1 MNNRYT
7 TANAYNDF
15 SQVVTCVENWLSKLS
30 EPVLSK
36 NSDIVRQRITQRL
49 VEWAFIPYI
58 KLIKQRVDAGLSP
71 LPLSNTP
78 IYLNGVAIDAE
89 IGHVAMLSMVSL
101 RAAMEFFAH
110 WALALGAILG
120 GIRLRATINPA
131 TLVYGVGPESL
142 FLDGTDKRFVSYCQE
157 SAVKPLRAAR
167 QLLVQ
172 STLHHG
178 SLSNSGC
185 IYVKHPHLALVK
197 GAKLGWLKRL
207 GLLISH
213 LVLPF
218 KFALAVFRFPPFI
231 LLGRDFALAGIVASL
246 DAAKQIEAVIL
257 TNSTG
262 KVQPLWMRGKRNF
275 LVHMVWYSQNTK
287 PHIYREHPVKSQI
300 PHLRHIA
307 ADVHWVWTAGY
318 KDYLTETLIFPGTIE
333 VVGPILWCLPETV
346 SNTSNYFNLAVF
358 DVTPISDSLAT
369 DFGMLDNFLCAENMM
384 QFLKELVAV
393 CDEIS
398 ESSGINFN
406 IMLKHKRET
415 THLAWA
421 AEYLELVS
429 DLAARD
435 KIKLVNHQ
443 ANIFSMVSECAL
455 TVAIPY
461 SSPIYAS
468 AYMGVPAIY
477 FDPTGQLLP
486 THEKADKVCFA
497 SGKAELTKII
507 TKIVTK
513 I

>member
-1 MNNRYT
+1 MDKTYSTVDAYT
-7 TANAYNDF
+7 DF
-15 SQVVTCVENWLSKLS
+15 RQTIARVNQWLIKTTMPILDRDA
-30 EPVLSK
+30 
-36 NSDIVRQRITQRL
+36 DIVSQRLTQRL

-89 IGHVAMLSMVSL
+89 IGHVTMSSMASL
-101 RAAMEFFAH
+101 RAAIEFFAH

-120 GIRLRATINPA
+120 GMRSRATINPA
-131 TLVYGVGPESL
+131 TLVYGVGSESL
-142 FLDGTDKRFVSYCQE
+142 FVDGTDKRFVSYCQE
-157 SAVKPLRAAR
+157 SAIKPLRAAR

-172 STLHHG
+172 SILHHG
-178 SLSNSGC
+178 SLSNSSC
-185 IYVKHPHLALVK
+185 IYVKYPHLAIVK

-218 KFALAVFRFPPFI
+218 RFALAVFRFPPFI
-231 LLGRDFALAGIVASL
+231 LLGRDFALAGIIASL

-300 PHLRHIA
+300 PHLRHVA

-318 KDYLTETLIFPGTIE
+318 KDYLTETLNFPGKIE

-346 SNTSNYFNLAVF
+346 SNTSNFFNLAVF

-369 DFGMLDNFLCAENMM
+369 YFGMLDN
-384 QFLKELVAV
+384 
-393 CDEIS
+393 
-398 ESSGINFN
+398 
-406 IMLKHKRET
+406 
-415 THLAWA
+415 
-421 AEYLELVS
+421 
-429 DLAARD
+429 
-435 KIKLVNHQ
+435 
-443 ANIFSMVSECAL
+443 
-455 TVAIPY
+455 
-461 SSPIYAS
+461 
-468 AYMGVPAIY
+468 
-477 FDPTGQLLP
+477 
-486 THEKADKVCFA
+486 
-497 SGKAELTKII
+497 
-507 TKIVTK
+507 
-513 I
+513 